1 MSRPFRSF
9 FAPASVLLAVA
20 LVTAACGSDN
30 SSSNSAAPTAAA
42 GATTG
47 ASATTAAAASTT
59 AAAGVTTSA
68 AGSTATSGG
77 ADAAAFQT
85 IIDKA
90 KQEGSVTIY
99 SSQGTDQLNDLA
111 KRFQAKYG
119 VKVDV
124 LRDVDANI
132 EAKLDVEHSSG
143 KGIADVAVLSD
154 TTYVNSKGQ
163 AGYFTKATGPDFNN
177 PAYDQSKNVNANGS
191 FVVSAAVFAL
201 GWNTQSVPGGL
212 KSYADLL
219 DPKLKGMVGVP
230 DPAVSPSIVDFY
242 MYLQEQQGADFVTKL
257 TAQDPQIFPSVL
269 TEGQNLTSGQIS
281 AATAV
286 QPLVDEKA
294 SGAPVDFLVPS
305 PAWGARFWASVTSVA
320 PHPNAA
326 LLLADYLLT
335 KDGQE
340 AVARK
345 AGSALPNTQGA
356 VTDVSKIRVPDPT
369 KLTADAVAKFRADFK
384 QMTG

>member
-1 MSRPFRSF
+1 M
-9 FAPASVLLAVA
+9 LLALG

-30 SSSNSAAPTAAA
+30 SSSTSATPTTAAPAATTATTAATGTTAA
-42 GATTG
+42 GAT
-47 ASATTAAAASTT
+47 S
-59 AAAGVTTSA
+59 SA
-68 AGSTATSGG
+68 AGATATSASA

-119 VKVDV
+119 IKVDV
-124 LRDVDANI
+124 LRDVDANL

-143 KGIADVAVLSD
+143 KGIADVAALSD
-154 TTYVNSKGQ
+154 TNYVNTKGQ

-177 PAYDQSKNVNANGS
+177 PAYDQTKNVNANGS
-191 FVVSAAVFAL
+191 FVTSAAVFAL
-201 GWNTQSVPGGL
+201 GWNTQSVPGGM

-242 MYLQEQQGADFVTKL
+242 MYLEEQQGPDFVPKL
-257 TAQDPQIFPSVL
+257 LAQKPQIFPSVL
-269 TEGQNLTSGQIS
+269 TAGQNLTSGQIS

-305 PAWGARFWASVTSVA
+305 TAWGARFWDSVMSVA

-335 KDGQE
+335 TDGQE
-340 AVARK
+340 AIARK
-345 AGSALPNTQGA
+345 AGSALPNIKGA
-356 VTDVSKIRVPDPT
+356 VTDVSKIRVPDPS
-369 KLTADAVAKFRADFK
+369 KLTPDAVAKFRADFK
-384 QMTG
+384 QMTGG

>member
-1 MSRPFRSF
+1 MSRPFRSVV
-9 FAPASVLLAVA
+9 ASASVLLAATLVA
-20 LVTAACGSDN
+20 AACGSDN
-30 SSSNSAAPTAAA
+30 SQSNSAAPT
-42 GATTG
+42 TG
-47 ASATTAAAASTT
+47 ASATSAAATATSAASATSAT
-59 AAAGVTTSA
+59 SNAAAGT
-68 AGSTATSGG
+68 TATSSSG

-111 KRFQAKYG
+111 KRFQSKYG
-119 VKVDV
+119 VKLDV
-124 LRDVDANI
+124 LRDVDANL
-132 EAKLDVEHSSG
+132 EAKLDVEHQSG

-154 TTYVNSKGQ
+154 TNYVNTKGQ

-177 PAYDQSKNVNANGS
+177 PAYDQSKNVNPNGS

-257 TAQDPQIFPSVL
+257 AAQQPQIFPSVL

-294 SGAPVDFLVPS
+294 QGAPVDFLVPS

-335 KDGQE
+335 TDGQE

-345 AGSALPNTQGA
+345 AGSALPNIQGA
-356 VTDVSKIRVPDPT
+356 VTDVSKIRVPDPA
-369 KLTADAVAKFRADFK
+369 KLTPDAVAKFRADFK
-384 QMTG
+384 EMTG